1 MAVLHGAAITL
12 LAKYAVYH
20 PTDQTLVISVALAVL
35 VGAAA
40 LWSAL
45 DAWRGLPERG
55 KVWFIAA
62 LIAGPVAGIL
72 YVIGRAVFVDQTG
85 VSELGG
91 ALTGGA
97 AFSALLVLIPAGLG
111 LFVGG
116 RIGGREQPG
125 DADADSVESGAAGSR
140 RVRTDPV
147 GARSGRRPRPG
158 RAQPESAEPAETPT
172 PRPRPGRP
180 RPGSAEPA
188 DAPSGAA
195 ESAGAPSGAA
205 KSASA
210 QAGAVR
216 AGAAE
221 SAGPQA
227 GRPRPGRAR
236 LGRPQSGSAPGGRVQ
251 PPSEGPGA

>member
-1 MAVLHGAAITL
+1 MAVLHGVALTV

-20 PTDQTLVISVALAVL
+20 PTDQALPVSLALAVL

-45 DAWRGLPERG
+45 DAWRGLPDRG
-55 KVWFIAA
+55 RVWFISA

-116 RIGGREQPG
+116 RIGRSTEPDEEAREVP
-125 DADADSVESGAAGSR
+125 SPRPR
-140 RVRTDPV
+140 RVRPSS
-147 GARSGRRPRPG
+147 REPRG
-158 RAQPESAEPAETPT
+158 
-172 PRPRPGRP
+172 
-180 RPGSAEPA
+180 
-188 DAPSGAA
+188 
-195 ESAGAPSGAA
+195 
-205 KSASA
+205 
-210 QAGAVR
+210 
-216 AGAAE
+216 
-221 SAGPQA
+221 
-227 GRPRPGRAR
+227 
-236 LGRPQSGSAPGGRVQ
+236 
-251 PPSEGPGA
+251 

>member
-1 MAVLHGAAITL
+1 MSAWVIRGLGMAVLHGAAITL

-20 PTDQTLVISVALAVL
+20 PTDQTLVVSLALAVL

-45 DAWRGLPERG
+45 DAWRGLPDRG
-55 KVWFIAA
+55 KVWFISA

-116 RIGGREQPG
+116 RIGGAQSDG
-125 DADADSVESGAAGSR
+125 DESESESES
-140 RVRTDPV
+140 D
-147 GARSGRRPRPG
+147 GARSERPRPS
-158 RAQPESAEPAETPT
+158 R
-172 PRPRPGRP
+172 
-180 RPGSAEPA
+180 
-188 DAPSGAA
+188 
-195 ESAGAPSGAA
+195 
-205 KSASA
+205 
-210 QAGAVR
+210 VR
-216 AGAAE
+216 
-221 SAGPQA
+221 S
-227 GRPRPGRAR
+227 
-236 LGRPQSGSAPGGRVQ
+236 SRVQ
-251 PPSEGPGA
+251 PPSEEPRG

>member
-20 PTDQTLVISVALAVL
+20 PTDQTLVISIALAVL

-45 DAWRGLPERG
+45 DAWRDLPDRG
-55 KVWFIAA
+55 KVWFISA

-116 RIGGREQPG
+116 RIGGRTQPE
-125 DADADSVESGAAGSR
+125 DAESDAVEPAAASR
-140 RVRTDPV
+140 R
-147 GARSGRRPRPG
+147 ARSGRARSADAEPVVARSGRPGSDESADTPRRPRPG
-158 RAQPESAEPAETPT
+158 RGRPGDAEAETTQFSRVPADSAES
-172 PRPRPGRP
+172 
-180 RPGSAEPA
+180 GSAPRLSRLNRGRRGEA
-188 DAPSGAA
+188 STAASGAA
-195 ESAGAPSGAA
+195 ESAGD
-205 KSASA
+205 AS
-210 QAGAVR
+210 Q
-216 AGAAE
+216 
-221 SAGPQA
+221 P
-227 GRPRPGRAR
+227 PTAR
-236 LGRPQSGSAPGGRVQ
+236 LPRRSRPQHH
-251 PPSEGPGA
+251 

>member
-1 MAVLHGAAITL
+1 MAVLHGVALTL

-20 PTDQTLVISVALAVL
+20 PTDQALPVSLALAVL

-45 DAWRGLPERG
+45 DAWRGLPDRG
-55 KVWFIAA
+55 RVWFISA

-116 RIGGREQPG
+116 RIGRSP
-125 DADADSVESGAAGSR
+125 ESGEEAREVPSPRPR
-140 RVRTDPV
+140 RVR
-147 GARSGRRPRPG
+147 
-158 RAQPESAEPAETPT
+158 
-172 PRPRPGRP
+172 
-180 RPGSAEPA
+180 
-188 DAPSGAA
+188 
-195 ESAGAPSGAA
+195 
-205 KSASA
+205 
-210 QAGAVR
+210 
-216 AGAAE
+216 
-221 SAGPQA
+221 
-227 GRPRPGRAR
+227 
-236 LGRPQSGSAPGGRVQ
+236 
-251 PPSEGPGA
+251 PPSRERRG

>member
-20 PTDQTLVISVALAVL
+20 PTDQTLVISIALAVL

-45 DAWRGLPERG
+45 DAWRGLPDRG
-55 KVWFIAA
+55 KVWFISA
-62 LIAGPVAGIL
+62 LVAGPVAGIL

-116 RIGGREQPG
+116 RIGRSEPVSADDDPDDALPSPTRRRPAVSEDPVAAEDGSPSPRAARRRPVAAEDGSTSPRAARRRPVREEPAAAEDG
-125 DADADSVESGAAGSR
+125 STPPRATRRPPVSGEPASRAAGASR
-140 RVRTDPV
+140 IP
-147 GARSGRRPRPG
+147 PRPT
-158 RAQPESAEPAETPT
+158 R
-172 PRPRPGRP
+172 RR
-180 RPGSAEPA
+180 
-188 DAPSGAA
+188 
-195 ESAGAPSGAA
+195 
-205 KSASA
+205 
-210 QAGAVR
+210 
-216 AGAAE
+216 
-221 SAGPQA
+221 
-227 GRPRPGRAR
+227 
-236 LGRPQSGSAPGGRVQ
+236 Q
-251 PPSEGPGA
+251 PPSEAPRG